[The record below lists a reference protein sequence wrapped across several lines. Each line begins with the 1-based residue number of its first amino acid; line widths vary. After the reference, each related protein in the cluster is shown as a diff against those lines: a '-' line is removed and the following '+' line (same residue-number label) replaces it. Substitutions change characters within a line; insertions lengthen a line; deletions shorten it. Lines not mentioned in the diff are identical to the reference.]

1 MLNKIYNVIN
11 DANNYIAFF
20 NSITSGYGINL

>member
-1 MLNKIYNVIN
+1 MLIKICNVID
-11 DANNYIAFF
+11 DAKNYIAFF